1 MTHKLKLLLF
11 WLLVLLS
18 VSISDT
24 YAITF
29 VGSSNDISALSTYE
43 WKTLVDGGYGYLSC
57 IDGMNPTASN
67 LTIDMRCSEDMYKRF
82 AGAYYWPWLSLNGF
96 TVLSNGDYHF
106 YVESWSNHI
115 FTMMKLDYE
124 DKPKYVK
131 VTMRNL
137 MSKMLSVQSQR
148 GENIYDF
155 AVVDGLGF
163 SLRVKDE
170 DQVRAAQVIANSYIL
185 DGYILVASSSN
196 SYLLD
201 TYTNKLYW
209 YNSQFYIDSMQKMGA
224 TGIFPKLR
232 NVVPDSIR
240 DIEWNV
246 GSSSLNYSVTDVK
259 YFDFI
264 NQREGKKADLAE
276 LRENLRK
283 SIVILNEEHA
293 EYFLWQAPEELGIG
307 AWSPNTDN
315 QLNTSGSNTS
325 HQVQNSGAEE
335 KKACVDYYTKM
346 KMFTSISASC
356 RWESKEWQEKYEYWE
371 NILFGMYDQYTTRD
385 KVRYWNCY
393 NFWIIKEKWIKSFG
407 KERFDS
413 FQKDR
418 ETKYLYSQPNDV
430 DINAMC
436 SHIQLTSSEKLQ
448 EVKDNQPW
456 YDKLFRSLWF
466 LWAWSW
472 TPLAVDW
479 SWNALYQWDFQE
491 ELKSLQP
498 YYWQCQGYDKYWLT
512 KITQTEDQKTKA
524 CNLYNKYKT
533 QLLDKWKGVELEYTN
548 DSTAEWQI
556 TMQEQRLGKWNW
568 MLESVSSWVS
578 NTLSEWWEVLL
589 KVVKDPFNSW
599 YNSILP
605 LQCWNKQNFPIMN
618 YVLLWVFS
626 FLIFI
631 FLKAM

>member
-1 MTHKLKLLLF
+1 MKNKLKLFLF
-11 WLLVLLS
+11 WMIGVLTFS
-18 VSISDT
+18 TVPT

-29 VGSSNDISALSTYE
+29 VGNSNDISVLYSYE
-43 WKTLVDGGYGYLSC
+43 WKTLVDQGYGYLSC
-57 IDGMNPTASN
+57 IDGLNPTVSN
-67 LTIDMRCSEDMYKRF
+67 LSIEMRCSEDIFQRWQ
-82 AGAYYWPWLSLNGF
+82 GAYFRPSLSLNWFG
-96 TVLSNGDYHF
+96 VSSNWDYHF
-106 YVESWSNHI
+106 WVESWSNHI

-137 MSKMLSVQSQR
+137 MTKMLNVKSQR

-201 TYTNKLYW
+201 TYTNKLYL
-209 YNSQFYIDSMQKMGA
+209 YNSQFYTDSMQKMGA
-224 TGIFPKLR
+224 MGIFPKLR
-232 NVVPDSIR
+232 NVVPDSVW
-240 DIEWNV
+240 DIVWNMW
-246 GSSSLNYSVTDVK
+246 SSNLHYSATDAK
-259 YFDFI
+259 IFDYM
-264 NQREGKKADLAE
+264 NQREGKKSDLAE
-276 LRENLRK
+276 LRENLKK

-293 EYFLWQAPEELGIG
+293 EFFLGQTPESLGIG
-307 AWSPNTDN
+307 TGQPNTDN
-315 QLNTSGSNTS
+315 QLNTSWWTAPKTW
-325 HQVQNSGAEE
+325 GAEE

-371 NILFGMYDQYTTRD
+371 NILFGMYEQYNTWD

-393 NFWIIKEKWIKSFG
+393 NFGIIKEKWIKSFG
-407 KERFDS
+407 KERFDA
-413 FQKDR
+413 FQKDW

-448 EVKDNQPW
+448 EAKDNQPW

-512 KITQTEDQKTKA
+512 KITQTEDEKTKA

-548 DSTAEWQI
+548 DSTAEGQI
-556 TMQEQRLGKWNW
+556 KMQEQRLGKWKW
-568 MLESVSSWVS
+568 MIESVSSWVS

-599 YNSILP
+599 YNALVPLKCSSSAHIEFMNFFLYWLFAIFVFILFKI
-605 LQCWNKQNFPIMN
+605 L
-618 YVLLWVFS
+618 
-626 FLIFI
+626 
-631 FLKAM
+631 